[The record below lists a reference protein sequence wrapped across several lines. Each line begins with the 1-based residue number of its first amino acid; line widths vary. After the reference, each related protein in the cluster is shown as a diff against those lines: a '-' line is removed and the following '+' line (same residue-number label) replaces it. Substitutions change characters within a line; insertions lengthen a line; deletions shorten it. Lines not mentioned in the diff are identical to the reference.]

1 MYLNGSQEL
10 AFSSSTTA
18 TSTGALHFGSD
29 LGSGEY
35 LDGLIEDVAIWN
47 VGLSANAAATVYNA
61 GTPIDLRSNTGNY
74 TVSANL
80 KGYWRFSEG
89 SGTLAHDFSGKGLHG
104 SVSGAGWSTT
114 VPTGTKVSTIA
125 GIKAEAAYRGVKLD
139 WKAATN
145 AEKYFIYQSTDN
157 SNFSKLTGNGQQP
170 TTDSLDISGL
180 TPGTCPLYTSPSPRD
195 S

>member
-89 SGTLAHDFSGKGLHG
+89 SGT
-104 SVSGAGWSTT
+104 
-114 VPTGTKVSTIA
+114 
-125 GIKAEAAYRGVKLD
+125 KAQY
-139 WKAATN
+139 
-145 AEKYFIYQSTDN
+145 
-157 SNFSKLTGNGQQP
+157 
-170 TTDSLDISGL
+170 
-180 TPGTCPLYTSPSPRD
+180 
-195 S
+195 